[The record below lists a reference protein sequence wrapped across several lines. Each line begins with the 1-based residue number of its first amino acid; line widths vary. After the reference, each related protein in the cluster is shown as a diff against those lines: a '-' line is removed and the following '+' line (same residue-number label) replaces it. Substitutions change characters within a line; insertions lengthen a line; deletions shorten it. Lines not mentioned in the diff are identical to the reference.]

1 MSKAYPSNLTQA
13 QFELLNDLIPEP
25 KRGGRPREV
34 NMWEILNAVFYVLV
48 EGVQWRALPGDFP
61 AWQTVYT
68 YFRKW
73 RQDGTWL
80 QIHDRL
86 REWTRIEQERHRRPS
101 EAIIDS
107 QSVKSAAMVSQS
119 VGYDAGKQIKG
130 RKRFMTVDTLGLVLR
145 AKPPRSGC
153 CATAAGSAVVVTAA
167 SVPEREGGKQVLKK
181 VKQMG
186 KGVCRLH
193 TIWTDGGFDGE
204 PFMMWVMD
212 VCRWIVQVVLRPEQ
226 TKGFVLLKKRWV
238 VERTFGWM
246 MGCRRLVRD
255 YELLPET
262 SETFIYLAM
271 IRIMVR
277 RLA

>member
-1 MSKAYPSNLTQA
+1 MSKAYPSNLTHA
-13 QFELLNDLIPEP
+13 QYEVLSDLIPEP
-25 KRGGRPREV
+25 KPGGRPREAD
-34 NMWEILNAVFYVLV
+34 MWEVLNAIFYVLV
-48 EGVQWRALPGDFP
+48 EGVRWRALPGDFP

-68 YFRKW
+68 YFRNW
-73 RQDGTWL
+73 RKDGTW
-80 QIHDRL
+80 IEMHDRL
-86 REWTRIEQERHRRPS
+86 RQWVRVEQERLPRPS

-107 QSVKSAAMVSQS
+107 QSVKSAAMVSQA
-119 VGYDAGKQIKG
+119 VGFDAGKLIKG
-130 RKRFMTVDTLGLVLR
+130 RKRFLTVDTLGLVLR
-145 AKPPRSGC
+145 
-153 CATAAGSAVVVTAA
+153 VLVTAA
-167 SVPEREGGKQVLKK
+167 NIGEREGGKQVLTC
-181 VKQMG
+181 VKQMAQQ
-186 KGVCRLH
+186 VSRLH
-193 TIWTDGGFDGE
+193 TIWVDGGFDGA

-238 VERTFGWM
+238 VERTFGWL

>member
-1 MSKAYPSNLTQA
+1 MSKAYPSNLTDA
-13 QFELLNDLIPEP
+13 QYEFISEMIPEP
-25 KRGGRPREV
+25 KKGGRKREV
-34 NMWEILNAVFYVLV
+34 YMLSVLNAIFYVLV

-61 AWQTVYT
+61 PWQTVYT
-68 YFRKW
+68 YFRNW
-73 RQDGTWL
+73 RRDGTWVK
-80 QIHDRL
+80 IHDDL
-86 REWTRIEQERHRRPS
+86 REWTRIEETRYPSPS

-107 QSVKSAAMVSQS
+107 QSVKTAAMVSEE
-119 VGYDAGKQIKG
+119 VGFDAGKKIKG
-130 RKRFMTVDTLGLVLR
+130 RKRFLTVDTLGLVLR
-145 AKPPRSGC
+145 
-153 CATAAGSAVVVTAA
+153 VLVTAA
-167 SVPEREGGKQVLKK
+167 SVPERSGGKQVLKRVKKMGNK
-181 VKQMG
+181 VS
-186 KGVCRLH
+186 RLT
-193 TIWTDGGFDGE
+193 TIWTDGGNDC
-204 PFMMWVMD
+204 PAFMMWVMD

-238 VERTFGWM
+238 VERTFGWL